1 MLPFEPVSKQ
11 NWRKWF
17 SLAEIRYFLIVGL
30 PLITIMASKIMN
42 ERISFP
48 LNKISVATGHNKELV
63 KNIFPKG
70 RKTAS
75 KGRDI

>member
-1 MLPFEPVSKQ
+1 
-11 NWRKWF
+11 
-17 SLAEIRYFLIVGL
+17 
-30 PLITIMASKIMN
+30 MASKNMN

-63 KNIFPKG
+63 KNVFPKG

-75 KGRDI
+75 KGRDIWEVGTKLFSLIKN